1 MIYESIFKGTKS
13 IVIESEKLK
22 VIVLP
27 ELGGKLASIFNKP
40 KEFELLFQNKAD
52 TYKKAGI
59 YEDFGNYDASG
70 FDDAFP
76 SINEGM
82 VPVGGELIKY
92 PDHGEIWTM
101 AFSSEITGEKLVLH
115 GVSSILSYEYKKIL
129 SVQGDQLLIRYIIDN
144 TGTADIP
151 CLWAMHCLIRCEE
164 DMELI
169 FPEGTKEIRNV
180 YKSKYLGEVDRIHP
194 YPSVLMEDGSE
205 FRLDRIFPENAGKC
219 EKYYVNGRVDTG
231 MCGAYYPGRDVAY
244 RVYFHKERLP
254 YLGFWLTEGGFRGDY
269 NCALEPANGFYD
281 SIATARK
288 NNAVYNL
295 KAGEA
300 FTFDLKIELK

>member
-52 TYKKAGI
+52 SYKKAGI
-59 YEDFGNYDASG
+59 YDDFGNYDASG

-82 VPVGGELIKY
+82 VEVGGEQIRY

-101 AFSSEITGEKLVLH
+101 AFSGTIAGDKLILH
-115 GVSSILSYEYKKIL
+115 GNSSILSYDYKKTL
-129 SVQGDQLLIRYIIDN
+129 SIQGDQLLIQYVIDN
-144 TGTADIP
+144 TGTEDIP

-164 DMELI
+164 DMQLT

-180 YKSKYLGEVDRIHP
+180 YKSKYLGEVDQIHP
-194 YPSVLMEDGSE
+194 YPSVPMEDGSE
-205 FRLDRIFPENAGKC
+205 FRLDRIFPEKAGKC
-219 EKYYVNGRVDTG
+219 EKYYVNGKVDEG
-231 MCGAYYPGRDVAY
+231 MCGAYYPGKDVAY
-244 RVYFHKERLP
+244 RLYFDKEKLP

-269 NCALEPANGFYD
+269 NCAMEPANGFYD

-300 FTFDLKIELK
+300 LSFDLKIELK